1 MSWLWPVL
9 SAVYLAVAAVEFSD
23 VVSECRRNPV
33 VRDGNGWAKAG
44 CLAGAAVLGLAWP
57 LVYAIRLLKNLFD
70 SR

>member
-1 MSWLWPVL
+1 MIYPALFV
-9 SAVYLAVAAVEFSD
+9 VYLVVTAVEFSD
-23 VVSECRRNPV
+23 VMSECRRNPV

-57 LVYAIRLLKNLFD
+57 FVYILRLLKNLSD